1 LRHRIRHLEHDLR
14 DITTHCHAEHERR
27 MSLEAL
33 VGVKLPSSFDS
44 MLELRSSF
52 LTTVL
57 LPQMSPIGTVTLRP
71 PGTA

>member
-1 LRHRIRHLEHDLR
+1 LRRRVRHLEHDQR
-14 DITTHCHAEHERR
+14 DITARCQAERERR

-33 VGVKLPSSFDS
+33 VGVKLPPSFDS

-57 LPQMSPIGTVTLRP
+57 LP
-71 PGTA
+71 